1 MLLMKPVKD
10 PMRVY
15 QMFLD
20 ENLPVQG
27 GCGAF
32 IGTDDGVECC
42 YLLYRFDGD
51 MKIYV
56 IRCEGDVELE
66 ILLRGAMN
74 YGSLSGCEFADFS
87 AIQGEMRQ
95 RILDR
100 GYLSQEPL
108 PIEWFFANCK
118 PCQGFGQ

>member
-20 ENLPVQG
+20 ENIPVQG

-42 YLLYRFDGD
+42 YLLYRFDGN

>member
-20 ENLPVQG
+20 ENIPVQG

>member
-20 ENLPVQG
+20 ENIPVQG

-118 PCQGFGQ
+118 PCQGFGK

>member
-15 QMFLD
+15 QLFLD
-20 ENLPVQG
+20 ENLPVSA

-32 IGTDDGVECC
+32 MGTDDGVECG
-42 YLLYRFDGD
+42 YTLFRLDGQ
-51 MKIYV
+51 MTFFV
-56 IRCEGDVELE
+56 IRCAGDVELE
-66 ILLRGAMN
+66 ILLRGALN

-87 AIQGEMRQ
+87 AIEGEMRQ

-100 GYLSQEPL
+100 GYLTREPL
-108 PIEWFFANCK
+108 PIEWFFENCK
-118 PCQGFGQ
+118 PCHGFGK

>member
-20 ENLPVQG
+20 ENIPVQG

-95 RILDR
+95 RLLDR